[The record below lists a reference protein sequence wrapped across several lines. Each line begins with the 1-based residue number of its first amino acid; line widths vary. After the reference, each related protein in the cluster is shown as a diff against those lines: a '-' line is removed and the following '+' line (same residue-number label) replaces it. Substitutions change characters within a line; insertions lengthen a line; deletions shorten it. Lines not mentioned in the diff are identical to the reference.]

1 MFFTHHNSFFL
12 KNRSQMAVVLLLA
25 FALLPS
31 GAPGQAKNPVPEE
44 KVSPLCKAEDFR
56 AMAYSINDVQAREKR
71 ALEWLGRYGKD
82 CSYNEIEAIRSNVAV
97 WLGTADT
104 DKVHQTVKELHLNK
118 KPPPST
124 LEVSKSTTTAPVIA
138 PSGSIDTTATK
149 KVKRLPNKVDEK
161 TAASKEY
168 SLNNPATFCL

>member
-118 KPPPST
+118 KP
-124 LEVSKSTTTAPVIA
+124 
-138 PSGSIDTTATK
+138 
-149 KVKRLPNKVDEK
+149 RLRPWR
-161 TAASKEY
+161 
-168 SLNNPATFCL
+168 